1 MNISRLAAS
10 LELRARQWVLIGTT
24 LACLVEA
31 FGPTQLLTSDV
42 AGLWLIFGA
51 PIAIWYGCATRV
63 VSNRESAGLIALS
76 FALIT
81 DLFAMLGLNEILP
94 LLGDQHPLSKVPIM
108 TTAAA
113 TVICLGAFL
122 PEAKAQDFEPW
133 TFGSKGVK
141 TVGWISLLCLVLS
154 VAGPVRL
161 NNGFSDD
168 ISTIA
173 FLCVTALLVLLFVK
187 EQYSLEAVEIG
198 LYSSSLA
205 LLLLTSLRGWL
216 VTGHDIQ
223 KEYGYFSLALSGE
236 HWDVRTFSDAYNA
249 CLSITLLP
257 VEVVKLTAI
266 PGEYFFKVVIPVLFA
281 AAPVMI
287 FRAVRHVAPHRV
299 AVLSAVFFV
308 MFPTYFTDMPYEGR
322 QEVAFVMLGSA
333 MMLVTDSA
341 PRIRNRRIAF
351 LALMCG
357 LAIAHYSTTYVVVL
371 VLAAAVAADLCWRL
385 ATKVRGRNKAPAE
398 TRTRTRSRAPRRR
411 SDGSSFIAWWMVVP
425 VAIFAVVWAGPITGT
440 SGQLFSTISVALQ
453 EMTGAVS
460 GSASSGTAYSIFGAS
475 NESDVQRLAQYRATS
490 ITSSASWRQQGGLP
504 LSLIDQY
511 DTSYVAP
518 DVLPLTSVGKS
529 LKSAGVDVQSLN
541 TLVRNLAA
549 YFLQGLIFLGL
560 LAMWLRYRL
569 AKGLT
574 RDQVTLTVGAVVML
588 AMVTVVPQLSV
599 DYSVLRAFQQGFFF
613 FAPFMA
619 VGMMWALSWMRRWTL
634 PISCAVIA
642 ALVLDLTGV
651 VPRATGG
658 YAAQLS
664 LSNSGEYYDIYDPT
678 VAEEQGATWLENH
691 ISAAPDPSQASIQT
705 DEFTYN
711 RLLTLLA
718 GNGIVSDNLY
728 PTLLEKEAYT
738 FVGAQTVEK
747 NQATIFYQGDLV
759 TYKYPTALLNSVY
772 NEIYSSDGVEIFQ

>member
-1 MNISRLAAS
+1 VNISRSAGS
-10 LELRARQWVLIGTT
+10 LGMRARQWVLIGTA
-24 LACLVEA
+24 LACLIEA
-31 FGPTQLLTSDV
+31 FGPAQMLISDV
-42 AGLWLIFGA
+42 AGLWLVFGA
-51 PIAIWYGCATRV
+51 PLAIWYGCATRV
-63 VSNRESAGLIALS
+63 VSNRESAALIALS
-76 FALIT
+76 FGLMT

-108 TTAAA
+108 ATAAA

-122 PEAKAQDFEPW
+122 PQARAQDFEPW
-133 TFGSKGVK
+133 SLGSKGVR
-141 TVGWISLLCLVLS
+141 TVGLISLLCLVLS

-168 ISTIA
+168 VSTVA

-187 EQYSLEAVEIG
+187 QQYSLAAVEIG
-198 LYSSSLA
+198 IFSGSLA

-257 VEVVKLTAI
+257 VELVKLTAI

-281 AAPVMI
+281 AAPVTI

-333 MMLVTDSA
+333 MMLVTDST

-351 LALMCG
+351 LILMFG
-357 LAIAHYSTTYVVVL
+357 VAVSHYSTTYVVVL
-371 VLAAAVAADLCWRL
+371 VLAAAVVADLCWRL
-385 ATKVRGRNKAPAE
+385 ATKLRGRDKAQVRA
-398 TRTRTRSRAPRRR
+398 RSRSPLRR
-411 SDGSSFIAWWMVVP
+411 SDASSFMAWWLVLP
-425 VAIFAVVWAGPITGT
+425 VATFALIWAGPVTGT
-440 SGQLFSTISVALQ
+440 SGQLLSTVSVAFQ

-475 NESDVQRLAQYRATS
+475 NESDVERLSQYRAAS
-490 ITSSASWRQQGGLP
+490 ITSSVSWRQQGGLP

-518 DVLPLTSVGKS
+518 AVLPLTGVGKT
-529 LKSAGVDVQSLN
+529 LQSAGVNVQSMN
-541 TLVRNLAA
+541 TLVRDLAA
-549 YFLQGLIFLGL
+549 YFLQGLIVIGL
-560 LAMWLRYRL
+560 LATWLRFRP

-588 AMVTVVPQLSV
+588 ALVTVIPQLSV

-619 VGMMWALSWMRRWTL
+619 VGMMWALSWLRRWTL

-642 ALVLDLTGV
+642 GLVLDLTGV
-651 VPRATGG
+651 IPRTTGG

-664 LSNSGEYYDIYDPT
+664 LSNSGQYYDLYYPT
-678 VAEEQGATWLENH
+678 VAEEQGATWLEDH
-691 ISAAPDPSQASIQT
+691 ISAGPDPSKVSIQT

-738 FVGAQTVEK
+738 FVGAQTVDK

-759 TYKYPTALLNSVY
+759 TYEYPTALLNTVY
-772 NEIYSSDGVEIFQ
+772 DEIYSSDGVEIFQ